1 MNGVHTEVLELQFSL
16 VQWLCR
22 LTLVTT
28 TPPTIPL
35 TVAVWAM
42 SPDLNK
48 WLIGLLGLTKPLRR
62 NSEISHGCTLRH
74 IDSRLLFQTWSKSVR
89 DKCPKGRVVLVQK
102 KKQNNRTRFG
112 AFSLNPWGDLPP
124 PKKKLR
130 KCALWSHTYILGFTQ
145 IRLGLGSY
153 NRKTK
158 VIIIII
164 IIMFLLFSFSVFT
177 VLVVVSVR

>member
-1 MNGVHTEVLELQFSL
+1 MKGVHTEVLELQFSL
-16 VQWLCR
+16 VQSLCR

-102 KKQNNRTRFG
+102 KNKTTEHVLAPFRWTPG
-112 AFSLNPWGDLPP
+112 AISPP
-124 PKKKLR
+124 QKKLR